1 MHELAPEHQDA
12 RIQSI
17 VHDWAQQ
24 VDGSHAMAIGV
35 TQPPAL
41 EKRVS
46 RYLEDFGPRSNE
58 VPDVAKGLLRSVGG
72 LLESF
77 QHLLACFYHL
87 LE

>member
-17 VHDWAQQ
+17 VHDWPQQ
-24 VDGSHAMAIGV
+24 VDGSRAVAIGV
-35 TQPPAL
+35 PQPPAL
-41 EKRVS
+41 EKRV
-46 RYLEDFGPRSNE
+46 RQCLEDFGPRSNE
-58 VPDVAKGLLRSVGG
+58 VPDVAKDLLRSVGG

-77 QHLLACFYHL
+77 QHLLACFYQL